1 MHEVAELDS
10 LSGTLL
16 AAPSPP
22 FPAPSDLL
30 AVLRTPSP
38 PSPAPSSNLDG
49 VLAMGGGSPCYPLAM
64 GRCTRQLLP
73 SRPRAASPPAAV
85 VALPSSRRQMRR
97 EREEEGREIDV
108 AS

>member
-1 MHEVAELDS
+1 VHEVAELDS

-22 FPAPSDLL
+22 FPAPSNLL

-38 PSPAPSSNLDG
+38 PSTAPPSNLDG
-49 VLAMGGGSPCYPLAM
+49 VLAMGGGSPCYPLDM

-73 SRPRAASPPAAV
+73 NRPRAASPPPAAV

-97 EREEEGREIDV
+97 ERE
-108 AS
+108 